1 MMINKITTKLKIK
14 KLHHLARLPEQQT
27 LGSVG
32 YDVYSVNDVVLEP
45 GVVTVVRTGLSM
57 EPPPWYHI
65 ELYAR
70 SSFGKEGIILT
81 NGVGIIDKD
90 YRGEVKLLLSKVTP
104 GSKFLPIGT
113 RVGQLIVRKTH
124 FPEIELVDILN
135 DTERGT
141 GGFGSTGIR

>member
-1 MMINKITTKLKIK
+1 MLTTNLKIK
-14 KLHHLARLPEQQT
+14 KIHSSAKLPEQQT
-27 LGSVG
+27 FGSVG
-32 YDVYSVNDVVLEP
+32 YDVYSVNDAVVEP
-45 GVVTVVRTGLSM
+45 GIVTVVSTGLSM

-90 YRGEVKLLLSKVTP
+90 YRGEVKLLLSKITP
-104 GSKFLPIGT
+104 GSKFLPKGT
-113 RVGQLIVRKTH
+113 RVGQLIVRKSH
-124 FPEIELVDILN
+124 FPKIELVDILN
-135 DTERGT
+135 DTERGE

>member
-1 MMINKITTKLKIK
+1 MIKQITTKLKIK
-14 KLHHLARLPEQQT
+14 KLHSLARLPEQQT
-27 LGSVG
+27 FGSVG
-32 YDVYSVNDVVLEP
+32 YDVYSVEDITIMP
-45 GVVTVVRTGLSM
+45 GHVTVVRTGLSI

-70 SSFGKEGIILT
+70 SSFGKEGIILA

-90 YRGEVKLLLSKVTP
+90 YRGEVRLLLSKITP
-104 GSKFLPIGT
+104 GNKIILKGT
-113 RVGQLIVRKTH
+113 RVGQLIVRKSH
-124 FPEIELVDILN
+124 FPEIEEVEILN